1 MDRISTYASHSRML
15 SAVFAQQS
23 RLDEANWQVA
33 SGKRAPTYQG
43 LAEDSSRLLRL
54 ETSRIAFERL
64 ARNNEANL
72 RRLDIGEAALTAID
86 GAMRGFREVLTTM
99 GGTRPL
105 KAEHVQEMQSAA
117 FRAMSDLQ
125 AFLNTQADGRFL
137 FSGSR
142 AVTRPVDLGL
152 SDLAAFQ
159 SRYDG
164 SQTLYPPTRDGHLGA
179 DLTLTSADTGGLLI
193 SGTNTIAAVNTAAVP
208 SPFAQIAIGATITL
222 EGSGLGNGGSYTV
235 VAKPSPHEL
244 VVSGTLTFSAEVSLD
259 VQATLADGLEAPT
272 ATLSMSRW
280 YKGDER
286 AQQHRIDEQ
295 RVETF
300 DLNAIDP
307 AFEKALRAFGLIA
320 QGIPGSQGDLALH
333 PERIGW
339 AIDLLNNALERAPSL
354 PPPFGSE
361 RLGNLDDVRR
371 ELGFQQ
377 SILHET
383 RSRQEE
389 FVTMLEIRIA
399 ETENADPNE
408 ASARLLAAHAALEAA
423 YKAIS
428 LVRQLS
434 LVKFL

>member
-1 MDRISTYASHSRML
+1 ML
-15 SAVFAQQS
+15 SAVFAQQAK
-23 RLDEANWQVA
+23 LDEANWQVA

-43 LAEDSSRLLRL
+43 LAADSGRLLRL
-54 ETSRIAFERL
+54 ETSRITFDRL
-64 ARNNEANL
+64 ARSNEANL
-72 RRLDIGEAALTAID
+72 RRLDIGEKALTAID
-86 GAMRGFREVLTTM
+86 GSMRGFREVLMTV
-99 GGTRPL
+99 GGSSPL
-105 KAEHVQEMQSAA
+105 KAEQAQEIQLAA
-117 FRAMSDLQ
+117 FRAMTDVQ

-159 SRYDG
+159 NRYDG
-164 SQTLYPPTRDGHLGA
+164 IQTLYPPTRDSHLGA
-179 DLTLTSADTGGLLI
+179 DLTLTSADTGGLII
-193 SGTNTIAAVNTAAVP
+193 SGGNTIAAANTAAVP
-208 SPFAQIAIGATITL
+208 SPFAQIAVGATITL
-222 EGSGLGNGGSYTV
+222 AGSSLGNSGSYTV

-244 VVSGTLTFSAEVSLD
+244 VVSGTLSFSAEVSLD
-259 VQATLADGLEAPT
+259 VQATLADGPESAA

-280 YKGDER
+280 YKGDEQ
-286 AQQHRIDEQ
+286 AHQHRVDDQ
-295 RVETF
+295 RLETF
-300 DLNAIDP
+300 DLNAVDP

-320 QGIPGSQGDLALH
+320 QGVPGSQGDLAHH

-339 AIDLLNNALERAPSL
+339 AIDLINQALERAPSL
-354 PPPFGSE
+354 PAPFGSE

-377 SILHET
+377 SLLHET
-383 RSRQEE
+383 RSRQDE
-389 FVTMLEIRIA
+389 FVATLEIKIA

-408 ASARLLAAHAALEAA
+408 ASARLLSANAALEAA